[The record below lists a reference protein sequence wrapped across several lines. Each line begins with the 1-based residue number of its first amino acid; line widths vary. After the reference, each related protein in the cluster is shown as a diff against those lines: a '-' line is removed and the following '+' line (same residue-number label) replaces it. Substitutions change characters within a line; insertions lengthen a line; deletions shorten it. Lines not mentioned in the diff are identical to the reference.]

1 MSFEALP
8 ERLAQVRAE
17 IARLA
22 SQPGTIV
29 ALTKRFRGDRRESR
43 GGSGGKTGRA
53 RLSRFGGRGSVAS
66 DRPPAAEQSEARAR
80 SIRARAFP
88 RFARARDRVGQAGV
102 GLAGVAAGERGGRST
117 EVRLHGGRGAAAGP
131 TNRGARQSAT
141 RRTDDVGPVY
151 RRRGRA
157 APDLPGLARPA

>member
-22 SQPGTIV
+22 SQPVTIV
-29 ALTKRFRGDRRESR
+29 AVTKGFGADAVRAAAAAGLEDIGESR
-43 GGSGGKTGRA
+43 VQEAVEKQDALGSPPSGV
-53 RLSRFGGRGSVAS
+53 GGRGWVAS
-66 DRPPAAEQSEARAR
+66 DRPLAAQQSEARAR
-80 SIRARAFP
+80 AIRARAFP

-102 GLAGVAAGERGGRST
+102 GLAGVAAGERGGRGT
-117 EVRLHGGRGAAAGP
+117 EVRLHDRRGAAAGP

-151 RRRGRA
+151 R
-157 APDLPGLARPA
+157 